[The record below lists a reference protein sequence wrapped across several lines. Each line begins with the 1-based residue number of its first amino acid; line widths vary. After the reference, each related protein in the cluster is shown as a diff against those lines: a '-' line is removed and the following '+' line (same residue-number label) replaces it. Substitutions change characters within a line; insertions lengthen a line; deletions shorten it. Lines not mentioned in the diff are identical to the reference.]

1 VAKNPHTVALGRRG
15 GRRRAQVLSDEERR
29 EIARKAGEVSMENRS
44 PAEREEFARLRGHT
58 GGKRRAQAL
67 KPRRRAEIAKQAAEA
82 R

>member
-1 VAKNPHTVALGRRG
+1 
-15 GRRRAQVLSDEERR
+15 
-29 EIARKAGEVSMENRS
+29 MENRS